1 MLEDLRDIE
10 AKYGIE
16 ETYSFEVEYFE
27 IEIYAALDEEITTML
42 TYALLIVSAMV
53 LLITFNLRITI
64 IVVFVVLL
72 VVI

>member
-10 AKYGIE
+10 ARYGIE
-16 ETYSFEVEYFE
+16 ETYSFEVGYLE